1 MAVPTLAEL
10 IQENYTGDVEWLETD
25 LLTNPPPKQ
34 PEPSAPIESP
44 APPQESFT
52 QSTANDAPI
61 VPPPARIPLDTD
73 TSDSLFI
80 TPELA
85 RPNAPETL
93 KEKTVS
99 VVEDPNKK
107 LTKEEAD
114 ELRATEK
121 EYKEAL
127 AFVKDMIAPPM
138 MRIDATKLQ
147 IGDTFVRTIYTYAY
161 PDVLEGNWLSPLI
174 NWDVKFDVSMFIYPV
189 DSAHVMRFLR
199 RRLTQLR
206 SQYAINRDKGLIEDP
221 HLNAQMQ
228 DVEELQISLTRGQE
242 KYFHFSLYI
251 TTYAETEDDMK
262 RLSNTLDV
270 MLSGRNILTKQALL
284 RTEQGFVST
293 GPFARDEVLVYR
305 NISTKGLSTTFPFS
319 SNSLSQDDGIF
330 YGINTHNNSLI
341 IFDRFRT
348 ENANMCV
355 FAKSG
360 WGKSFAVKL
369 EILRSLMMGTDVIVL
384 DPENEYKALVDTVG
398 GTYLNINLNSN
409 ERINP
414 FDLPRGMKDTEAH
427 PGDLLR
433 GAIVNM
439 IWLLRLM
446 LGVVTPSEE
455 AIMERALITTYSL
468 KGITMEDDRTDG
480 KEIPLMKDFVS
491 VLETMDGAKG
501 LVERLDK
508 YVNGV
513 FAWVFSQST
522 NVDLKDGLVVFS
534 VRDLDEILR
543 PIAMYIILN
552 YVWNVARSSE
562 RKRTL
567 VVDEAWNIMQ
577 YEDSAKF
584 LFGLVK
590 RARKYGLG
598 VTTITQDVEDF
609 MQNQYGKAIVTNSSI
624 QLLLKQSPASIDI
637 LQDVFKLTE
646 QEKYILLNASVGTW
660 LFFAGWEH
668 VGIQILASYFEEKII
683 TTKPKV

>member
-1 MAVPTLAEL
+1 MATPTLAEL
-10 IQENYTGDVEWLETD
+10 INENYTWDVEGLEVTTISATVKPAPE
-25 LLTNPPPKQ
+25 LPKEEKSTSFLT
-34 PEPSAPIESP
+34 PESVSP
-44 APPQESFT
+44 APAKAIVETPPVQKME
-52 QSTANDAPI
+52 APL
-61 VPPPARIPLDTD
+61 P
-73 TSDSLFI
+73 
-80 TPELA
+80 
-85 RPNAPETL
+85 
-93 KEKTVS
+93 TV
-99 VVEDPNKK
+99 VDDPDRK
-107 LTKEEAD
+107 LTKEEAE
-114 ELRATEK
+114 ELKKTEK

-138 MRIDATKLQ
+138 MKIDATKLQ
-147 IGDTFVRTIYTYAY
+147 IWDTYVRTIYTYAY
-161 PDVLEGNWLSPLI
+161 PDVLEWNWLSPLI

-189 DSAHVMRFLR
+189 DSSRVMRFLR

-206 SQYAINRDKGLIEDP
+206 SQYAINREKWLIEDP

-228 DVEELQISLTRGQE
+228 DVEELQVSLTRGQE
-242 KYFHFSLYI
+242 KYFHFSLYV
-251 TTYAETEDDMK
+251 TTYAESEDDMK
-262 RLSNTLDV
+262 RLTNTLDV
-270 MLSGRNILTKQALL
+270 MLAGRNILTKQALL
-284 RTEQGFVST
+284 RTEQGFIAT
-293 GPFARDEVLVYR
+293 GPFARDEVNVYR

-369 EILRSLMMGTDVIVL
+369 EILRALMLGTDVIVL
-384 DPENEYKALVDTVG
+384 DPENEYRALVDTVG

-414 FDLPRGMKDTEAH
+414 FDLPRGLKDTEAH
-427 PGDLLR
+427 AGDLLR

-439 IWLLRLM
+439 LGLLKLM
-446 LGVVTPSEE
+446 LGVITPSEE
-455 AIMERALITTYSL
+455 AILERALITTYSL
-468 KGITMEDDRTDG
+468 KGITMEDDSAEG

-501 LVERLDK
+501 LVDRLDK

-513 FAWVFSQST
+513 FAGVFSQST

-562 RKRTL
+562 KKRML
-567 VVDEAWNIMQ
+567 VVDEAWNLMQ

-598 VTTITQDVEDF
+598 ITTITQDVEDF
-609 MQNQYGKAIVTNSSI
+609 MQSTHGRAIVTNSSI
-624 QLLLKQSPASIDI
+624 QLLLKQSPASIDV
-637 LQDVFKLTE
+637 LQDIFKLTE

-660 LFFAGWEH
+660 LFFAWGEH

-683 TTKPKV
+683 TTKPNV